1 MAAFLAESRSKSFC
15 QPCSHPLHHPA
26 EVKKV
31 HMVDHGYFTLPSN
44 SYAKQVLL
52 MWCYKGRFATTIFSA
67 TQHCSVGTMLQAFK
81 TMSLQCCNAVLCWN
95 SSLRIVPCNI
105 TFRDLTI
112 RQRRRPWKRPWKID
126 SASFQTISRSSKV
139 SKVSRLFKRGEFM
152 LELKRGGLAR
162 VQTQRVEFIA
172 LPFPF
177 SKQIKIWAFHV
188 VVVQGR
194 LRNVQKS
201 VMHVQSCYFAN

>member
-1 MAAFLAESRSKSFC
+1 MVVAQNMAAFLAESRSKSFC

-26 EVKKV
+26 KVKKV
-31 HMVDHGYFTLPSN
+31 HMVGYGYFTVPSN
-44 SYAKQVLL
+44 SYVKQVLL
-52 MWCYKGRFATTIFSA
+52 A
-67 TQHCSVGTMLQAFK
+67 
-81 TMSLQCCNAVLCWN
+81 N
-95 SSLRIVPCNI
+95 LR
-105 TFRDLTI
+105 RH
-112 RQRRRPWKRPWKID
+112 PWKRPWKID
-126 SASFQTISRSSKV
+126 SVSFQTISRSSTV
-139 SKVSRLFKRGEFM
+139 AQLLKRREFM
-152 LELKRGGLAR
+152 LELKRGGRAP

>member
-26 EVKKV
+26 KVKKV
-31 HMVDHGYFTLPSN
+31 HMVGYVYFTMPSN

-52 MWCYKGRFATTIFSA
+52 IWCCKGRFTTTIFSA
-67 TQHCSVGTMLQAFK
+67 TQRCNVGTMLQAFK
-81 TMSLQCCNAVLCWN
+81 TMSLQCCNTVLRQN

-112 RQRRRPWKRPWKID
+112 RQQRRPWKRPWKID

-139 SKVSRLFKRGEFM
+139 ARLLKRGEF
-152 LELKRGGLAR
+152 
-162 VQTQRVEFIA
+162 TQRVELIA
-172 LPFPF
+172 LPFPS
-177 SKQIKIWAFHV
+177 SKQIKIWSFHV

>member
-15 QPCSHPLHHPA
+15 QPCSHPLHHP
-26 EVKKV
+26 EKVKKV
-31 HMVDHGYFTLPSN
+31 HMVGHGYFTVPSN
-44 SYAKQVLL
+44 SYARQVLL
-52 MWCYKGRFATTIFSA
+52 MWCYKGRFATTSFSA
-67 TQHCSVGTMLQAFK
+67 TQRCNVGMLQAFK
-81 TMSLQCCNAVLCWN
+81 TMSLQCCSAVLRWN

-112 RQRRRPWKRPWKID
+112 RQQRRPWKGPWKID
-126 SASFQTISRSSKV
+126 SASFQIIPRSSKV
-139 SKVSRLFKRGEFM
+139 ARLLKRREFM
-152 LELKRGGLAR
+152 LELKRGGRAP

-172 LPFPF
+172 LPFPS

-194 LRNVQKS
+194 LRNVQKR